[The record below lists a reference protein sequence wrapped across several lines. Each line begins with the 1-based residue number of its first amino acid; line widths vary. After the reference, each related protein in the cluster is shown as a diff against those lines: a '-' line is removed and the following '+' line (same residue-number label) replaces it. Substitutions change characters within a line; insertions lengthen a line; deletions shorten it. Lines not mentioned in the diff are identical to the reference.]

1 MFKITEDILTF
12 LKRYPITTL
21 MVGIC
26 TVLMIMITFM
36 GGYNRKTILQL
47 GAYDRQLVD
56 EGQVWRLLT
65 CAFGHMSYFHFFLN
79 MPCILFLSRPLEQ
92 ILGSKKFFL
101 SYILMSVF
109 ATLMVHLFSDYPIPL
124 AGSSG
129 VGYGL
134 LGMYI
139 YLFFRHGNQFSS
151 YDKRF
156 IMMFTLLGFVVTFL
170 IPEISLTGHIGGFVG
185 GILLSPFLFNK
196 TKDLNDR
203 MSG

>member
-1 MFKITEDILTF
+1 
-12 LKRYPITTL
+12 
-21 MVGIC
+21 
-26 TVLMIMITFM
+26 
-36 GGYNRKTILQL
+36 
-47 GAYDRQLVD
+47 
-56 EGQVWRLLT
+56 
-65 CAFGHMSYFHFFLN
+65 
-79 MPCILFLSRPLEQ
+79 
-92 ILGSKKFFL
+92 
-101 SYILMSVF
+101 
-109 ATLMVHLFSDYPIPL
+109 MVHLFSDYPIPL

-151 YDKRF
+151 YDKSF

-170 IPEISLTGHIGGFVG
+170 IQEISLTGHIGGFVG

>member
-1 MFKITEDILTF
+1 MLFRITEDIPTF
-12 LKRYPITTL
+12 IKRYPITTL

-26 TVLMIMITFM
+26 TVLMIIITFM
-36 GGYNRKTILQL
+36 GGYNSKTILQL
-47 GAYDRQLVD
+47 GAYDIQLVN

-79 MPCILFLSRPLEQ
+79 MPFILLFSRPLER

-101 SYILMSVF
+101 SYIFMSVF
-109 ATLMVHLFSDYPIPL
+109 ATLMIHLFSGYPIPL

-139 YLFFRHGNQFSS
+139 YLFLRHGNQFSS

-156 IMMFTLLGFVVTFL
+156 VIMFTLLGFIMTFL
-170 IPEISLTGHIGGFVG
+170 IPGISIAGHIGGFVG
-185 GILLSPFLFNK
+185 GIILSPFVFNK
-196 TKDLNDR
+196 GYFRK
-203 MSG
+203 G